1 MQYVYLTSP
10 KPLLIPFRI
19 KSSGTF
25 FKPRPGL
32 IIGFLLIGLNIP
44 DILYSQD
51 TPVDMGIPL
60 IAHQLSLQHDNDFFT
75 LSDRYYSSGL
85 FLRYSR
91 RLRGWEKE
99 QENQQLSLTIGQEVF
114 TPSDIKATDISEH
127 DRPYVGF
134 LGLRT
139 GWSRAKANQAVDV
152 SLLLGIAG
160 NNSGAG
166 GFQRWY
172 HKIFVVSDPPV
183 WVDEMNNSAHANLYG
198 SYYREW
204 DLAPL
209 PFSVRTGIQPE
220 LAYGTR
226 DQYGQITWISYFGR
240 RDPLR
245 SSMARNRIG
254 NPSREIYFSLRAGYR
269 YVAHNA
275 MLEGNAAG
283 DDSVFL
289 VDALKH
295 LFFSG
300 LDVHHRFG
308 KNEYRFGY
316 RILTPEAKGT
326 RAHKFISLSYARN
339 F

>member
-1 MQYVYLTSP
+1 MVT
-10 KPLLIPFRI
+10 LINNP
-19 KSSGTF
+19 
-25 FKPRPGL
+25 
-32 IIGFLLIGLNIP
+32 
-44 DILYSQD
+44 LYSQ
-51 TPVDMGIPL
+51 TITTGTRRNNEPN
-60 IAHQLSLQHDNDFFT
+60 HQLSLQHDNDFFA

-85 FLRYSR
+85 FLSYTR
-91 RLRGWEKE
+91 RLSTWEKGD
-99 QENQQLSLTIGQEVF
+99 ENQQITLKLGQEVY
-114 TPSDIKATDISEH
+114 TPADIKAREISEQ

-139 GWSRAKANQAVDV
+139 GWSRVKENQAVDV

-183 WVDEMNNSAHANLYG
+183 WTGEMNNTAHANLYVD
-198 SYYREW
+198 YYREW
-204 DLAPL
+204 TLAPL

-220 LAYGTR
+220 LAFGTR
-226 DQYGQITWISYFGR
+226 DQYGQLTWISYFGR

-245 SSMARNRIG
+245 SSMAHHRIG
-254 NPSREIYFSLRAGYR
+254 ATSREIYFSLRADYR

-283 DDSVFL
+283 DDSIFL
-289 VDALKH
+289 IDALKH
-295 LFFSG
+295 LFTAG

-308 KNEYRFGY
+308 QNEYRFGY

-326 RAHKFISLSYARN
+326 RAHKYVSLTYARN